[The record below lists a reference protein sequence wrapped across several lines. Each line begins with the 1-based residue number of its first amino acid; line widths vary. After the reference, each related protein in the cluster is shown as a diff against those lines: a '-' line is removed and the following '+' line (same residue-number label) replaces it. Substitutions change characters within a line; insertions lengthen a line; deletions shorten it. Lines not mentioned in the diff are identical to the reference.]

1 MSRYVMAI
9 GNSNRVVIDVPLE
22 LKRRLHA
29 ALAADGVSLRQWFVD
44 AAERYLTRYETG
56 QRELPMVAESR
67 EEWGTR

>member
-29 ALAADGVSLRQWFVD
+29 ALAADGVSLRQWFVE

-67 EEWGTR
+67 EKWGAR

>member
-1 MSRYVMAI
+1 MAI

-29 ALAADGVSLRQWFVD
+29 ALAADGTSLRQWFVD

-56 QRELPMVAESR
+56 QPDLPMVAEPR
-67 EEWGTR
+67 EDWGTR